1 MSAVAFGQN
10 LTVTHATLI
19 DGTGAAAM
27 QDVTI
32 VVRDGR
38 IAEIAASGSPFT
50 SSGQVINLGGRYL
63 LPGLIDGHAH
73 LLSPD
78 SAQRALESGVT
89 TVRVMGDRNLQAL
102 GTRDLINQG
111 HVPGAEFLVSGDIIR
126 PFPGMAFFVTFPEYG
141 QYAVAGLR
149 GPTTIRSVVRTF
161 LDRGVDQ
168 IKVGASERAGLFT
181 TDPRRPELTLEEIQA
196 AVAEARKDGKFVE
209 AHAHAESGVAAAVGA
224 GVRSVAHGTYANET
238 TSQLMK
244 TRGTFLV
251 PTLAI
256 MSPLGDPTGDT
267 ENAIALQVRTR
278 HMETAVRS
286 VVWKAKQLG
295 IPIVAAT
302 DGSYAA
308 TGASARVR
316 LQHDME
322 AMLRPDSVQ
331 WKPLPPGRVMPL
343 DWRESRVAPERSK
356 SGSRPICSSSIVIL
370 SPTSRR
376 STSPSLSSTTARSS

>member
-1 MSAVAFGQN
+1 
-10 LTVTHATLI
+10 
-19 DGTGAAAM
+19 
-27 QDVTI
+27 
-32 VVRDGR
+32 
-38 IAEIAASGSPFT
+38 
-50 SSGQVINLGGRYL
+50 
-63 LPGLIDGHAH
+63 
-73 LLSPD
+73 
-78 SAQRALESGVT
+78 
-89 TVRVMGDRNLQAL
+89 
-102 GTRDLINQG
+102 
-111 HVPGAEFLVSGDIIR
+111 
-126 PFPGMAFFVTFPEYG
+126 MAFFVTFPEYG

-149 GPTTIRSVVRTF
+149 GPTTIGSVVRTF

-238 TSQLMK
+238 TLQLMK

-302 DGSYAA
+302 DGSSAA

-322 AMLRPDSVQ
+322 AMLATGFSPMEAIAAGTRDAARLAGIEGRTGTVQ
-331 WKPLPPGRVMPL
+331 VGLEADLLVVDR
-343 DWRESRVAPERSK
+343 D
-356 SGSRPICSSSIVIL
+356 PISDFSTLYEPIVVISNGEVIL
-370 SPTSRR
+370 NRIY
-376 STSPSLSSTTARSS
+376 